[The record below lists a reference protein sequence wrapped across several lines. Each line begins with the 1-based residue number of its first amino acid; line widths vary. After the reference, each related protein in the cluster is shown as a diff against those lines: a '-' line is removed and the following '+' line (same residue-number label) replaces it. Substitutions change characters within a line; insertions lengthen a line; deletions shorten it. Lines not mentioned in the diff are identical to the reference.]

1 MKRTLRLPH
10 RDLKATLDHDLSLPV
25 PSMTDSAPHDGRSG
39 RGLHDEAVVL
49 QSVARGGQNP
59 AATPVAQL
67 ISGEVINCDFNRVL
81 NAGDARRRIATILG
95 KAVASVDISVAG
107 NVLEDSD
114 SLDGLNMEIVLSD
127 RRVMQEF
134 VEAVG
139 TSNFGL
145 LRDLSTLRIMYKK
158 LSALPERICHHLRD
172 LRHLDIYR
180 AGLCDLP
187 DGIGQLSGLQ
197 TLKIT
202 HTKLSTLPESIGQ
215 LQELHSL
222 DLSCNKLTTL
232 PNTLGQLVWL
242 SELNL
247 GNNVLTELPE
257 QFVMLQGLHQLDL
270 RFNWLTTLPE
280 DIGKLTWVRKVNVE
294 VNRLTR
300 LPQSIVNLQWLQC
313 LHLGWNR
320 LEELPDG
327 FGQLVWLRELHL
339 RGNRIAAL
347 PDGFRDLLSLEVLET
362 EGNNPK
368 LTVLQV
374 PPRLSR
380 VTF

>member
-1 MKRTLRLPH
+1 MKFQVTFRIVMKRTLRLPH

-25 PSMTDSAPHDGRSG
+25 PSMTDSAPHDRRSG
-39 RGLHDEAVVL
+39 RGLHDEAAVL
-49 QSVARGGQNP
+49 QAVARGGQSP
-59 AATPVAQL
+59 AATPVARL

-114 SLDGLNMEIVLSD
+114 

-145 LRDLSTLRIMYKK
+145 LRDLSTLRIMHNK

-197 TLKIT
+197 TLN
-202 HTKLSTLPESIGQ
+202 
-215 LQELHSL
+215 
-222 DLSCNKLTTL
+222 LSCNRLTTL

-242 SELNL
+242 FELNL
-247 GNNVLTELPE
+247 GNNVLTEL
-257 QFVMLQGLHQLDL
+257 L
-270 RFNWLTTLPE
+270 
-280 DIGKLTWVRKVNVE
+280 GKFASSR
-294 VNRLTR
+294 
-300 LPQSIVNLQWLQC
+300 S
-313 LHLGWNR
+313 
-320 LEELPDG
+320 
-327 FGQLVWLRELHL
+327 
-339 RGNRIAAL
+339 
-347 PDGFRDLLSLEVLET
+347 SL
-362 EGNNPK
+362 
-368 LTVLQV
+368 
-374 PPRLSR
+374 
-380 VTF
+380 

>member
-25 PSMTDSAPHDGRSG
+25 PSMTDSAPHDRRSG
-39 RGLHDEAVVL
+39 RGLHDEAAVL
-49 QSVARGGQNP
+49 QAVARGGQSP
-59 AATPVAQL
+59 AATPVARL

-145 LRDLSTLRIMYKK
+145 LRDLSTLRIMYNK

-197 TLKIT
+197 TLN
-202 HTKLSTLPESIGQ
+202 
-215 LQELHSL
+215 
-222 DLSCNKLTTL
+222 LSCNRLTTL

-242 SELNL
+242 SELDL
-247 GNNVLTELPE
+247 GHNALTALPE
-257 QFVMLQGLHQLDL
+257 TFAQLQGLHHLDL
-270 RFNWLTTLPE
+270 RFNWLTALP
-280 DIGKLTWVRKVNVE
+280 DNIGLLTWVRRVNVV
-294 VNRLTR
+294 VNCLTH
-300 LPQSIVNLQWLQC
+300 LPQSIVHLEWLQC
-313 LHLGWNR
+313 LYLEWNQ
-320 LEELPDG
+320 LEELPAG
-327 FGQLVWLRELHL
+327 FGQLVRLRELHL

-347 PDGFRDLLSLEVLET
+347 PDGFGDLLRLEVPET
-362 EGNNPK
+362 EGNYPK
-368 LTVLQV
+368 LTVPQV